1 MFIRQLIYFQ
11 RRSKIF
17 IFISF
22 LCLDDACAVYRYIF
36 FVEKS
41 IKCLRNRLVS
51 FIFVPFTKW
60 PRVRWTMRKLYPGQ
74 CENMILRTKNE
85 CRYLTPTF
93 HSRKNSNHINGYWL
107 NGLRRS
113 EKIALLCAN
122 HLCVSKYN
130 CTMLHLFDDLWL
142 DKIIH
147 KNIDRKGSHIWKSR
161 EQD

>member
-1 MFIRQLIYFQ
+1 MMLVLSI
-11 RRSKIF
+11 
-17 IFISF
+17 
-22 LCLDDACAVYRYIF
+22 DT
-36 FVEKS
+36 FVFEKS

-74 CENMILRTKNE
+74 YENMILRTKNE

-93 HSRKNSNHINGYWL
+93 HSRQNSNHINGYWL

-113 EKIALLCAN
+113 EKIALLCEN

-142 DKIIH
+142 DKIIP
-147 KNIDRKGSHIWKSR
+147 KNNDRKGSHIWKSR